1 MASKK
6 KPQPSPC
13 ERSSS
18 SRRLGRGQP
27 SGSVARGHR
36 SIPGN
41 SSIQPSPGCSS
52 IRQRTLEETLV
63 ERRYVRAKPVQAPP
77 DPPSFRQRTLEETFR
92 FCVKHNLIQETD
104 SEMSESDEEEGGP
117 SIPAAPEAEP
127 QAGCSQTPVTQQP
140 ASSDESLP
148 CGQKRAAPA
157 SPAPLLKSSSDES
170 LPCGQKRAPLLKSER
185 KPRKA
190 AMAAENAWRRNKEDS
205 DEGNATSESSEV
217 GSDWVLSLASGK
229 LLNIYF

>member
-1 MASKK
+1 
-6 KPQPSPC
+6 
-13 ERSSS
+13 
-18 SRRLGRGQP
+18 
-27 SGSVARGHR
+27 
-36 SIPGN
+36 
-41 SSIQPSPGCSS
+41 
-52 IRQRTLEETLV
+52 
-63 ERRYVRAKPVQAPP
+63 
-77 DPPSFRQRTLEETFR
+77 
-92 FCVKHNLIQETD
+92 
-104 SEMSESDEEEGGP
+104 MSESDEEEGGP

-140 ASSDESLP
+140 A
-148 CGQKRAAPA
+148 
-157 SPAPLLKSSSDES
+157 SSDES